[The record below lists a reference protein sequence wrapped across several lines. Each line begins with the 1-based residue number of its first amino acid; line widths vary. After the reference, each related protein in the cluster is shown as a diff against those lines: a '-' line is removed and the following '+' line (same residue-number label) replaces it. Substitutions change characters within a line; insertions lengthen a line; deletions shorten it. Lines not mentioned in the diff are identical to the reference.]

1 MVFFIDESGHP
12 HPNDPVPCP
21 VLAAVGVPV
30 WRSRMLMGSLYR
42 LKRDIMAITDTSH
55 KDDRFKAKAVLN
67 EHTHRRV
74 PAKWQFVEEVV
85 RAAVNLP
92 VVSFFVVMERPS
104 VPQTYDAQHLPRYV
118 QFLLERANQ
127 YMLDH
132 HPDAVAPLVFDG
144 RSPGADAV

>member
-1 MVFFIDESGHP
+1 M
-12 HPNDPVPCP
+12 
-21 VLAAVGVPV
+21 
-30 WRSRMLMGSLYR
+30 
-42 LKRDIMAITDTSH
+42 
-55 KDDRFKAKAVLN
+55 
-67 EHTHRRV
+67 

-92 VVSFFVVMERPS
+92 VVSLFVVMERPS